1 MSTERK
7 TSEPSDDKI
16 APEDAPSRRAFLRT
30 AALLASGLMLARG
43 SLRASARNHPP
54 ITEQVLAEAEKIC
67 GLSFTDE
74 ERAMMTGPL
83 NHAREN
89 YEAIRAL
96 QLPNDVHPALHF
108 QVATPPQQ
116 NGASHPSNAVADA
129 KIPRPESDEA
139 LAFYSVAELSPLVRI
154 GEVSPVELTELY
166 LERLQRLG
174 PKLNCLVSLRED
186 EARQEAR
193 IAEREI
199 REGRWRGPLHGIP
212 WGAKDLLA
220 TRDAPTTWGAAPY
233 RQQRLGYDAA
243 VVESLTEAGAILVA
257 KLSLGALA
265 QGDVWFKGRTLSPWD
280 TNRGSSGSSA
290 GPAAATAAGLVGFSI
305 GSETNGSIVMPSTI
319 CGVTGLRP
327 TFGRVSRHG
336 AMSLSF
342 SMDKLG
348 PMCRTVEDCA
358 LVFSSIHGADPR
370 DPASRDAPFAWPP
383 AGRGIAGMRLGVLEQ
398 EFSEVRNPE
407 DHELNRRTLE
417 QLEALGVELIPCA
430 LPDFPVD
437 PLRMILTVESAAMF
451 DELTLSNRDE
461 ELRQQHPL
469 AWPNSFRTARMIPA
483 VEYLKAQQARTV
495 LMRKME
501 ETMDGIDALVTPSM
515 TGQALPITNLTGH
528 PALVLP
534 NGFVRGTPRSITFV
548 GQLYGDDTILRLGRA
563 WQNATDWH
571 TRHPVLA
578 WSSTV
583 SENGDR

>member
-1 MSTERK
+1 MSTERP
-7 TSEPSDDKI
+7 SLPSDADRT
-16 APEDAPSRRAFLRT
+16 APEEASSRRAFIRA
-30 AALLASGLMLARG
+30 AALLASGLMLARN
-43 SLRASARNHPP
+43 SLSASARNQPQ
-54 ITEQVLAEAEKIC
+54 ITESVLAEAEKIC

-89 YEAIRAL
+89 YEKIRAL
-96 QLPNDVHPALHF
+96 RLPNDVPPALQF
-108 QVATPPQQ
+108 QVAALPPETSSPTPSEAP
-116 NGASHPSNAVADA
+116 ATA
-129 KIPRPESDEA
+129 KPTRPDSDEE
-139 LAFYSVAELSPLVRI
+139 LAFCSVGELAPLVRE
-154 GEVSPVELTELY
+154 GKVSPVELTELY
-166 LERLQRLG
+166 LKRLKHLG
-174 PKLNCLVSLRED
+174 PKLNCVVSLREA
-186 EARQEAR
+186 EARAEAR
-193 IAEREI
+193 AAEREI

-233 RQQRLGYDAA
+233 KDQQLGYDAA
-243 VVESLTEAGAILVA
+243 VVERLREAGAILVA

-280 TNRGSSGSSA
+280 TNRGTSGSSA
-290 GPAAATAAGLVGFSI
+290 GPGAATASGLVGFSI

-327 TFGRVSRHG
+327 TFGRVSRYG

-348 PMCRTVEDCA
+348 PMCRSVEDCA
-358 LVFSSIHGADPR
+358 LVFAAIHGADPR
-370 DPASRDAPFAWPP
+370 DPASRDAPFVWPP
-383 AGRGIAGMRLGVLEQ
+383 VGTGIAGMRLGFLEK
-398 EFSEVRNPE
+398 EFSEVRNP
-407 DHELNRRTLE
+407 DDAALNRRTLE
-417 QLEALGVELIPCA
+417 QLEELGARLVPHG

-451 DELTLSNRDE
+451 DELTLSDRDD
-461 ELRQQHPL
+461 ELRLQHPF

-501 ETMDGIDALVTPSM
+501 ETMNGIDALVTPSM

-528 PALVLP
+528 PALTLP

-548 GQLYGDDTILRLGRA
+548 GNLYGDDTILRLGHA
-563 WQNATDWH
+563 WQKTTDWH

-578 WSSTV
+578 
-583 SENGDR
+583 